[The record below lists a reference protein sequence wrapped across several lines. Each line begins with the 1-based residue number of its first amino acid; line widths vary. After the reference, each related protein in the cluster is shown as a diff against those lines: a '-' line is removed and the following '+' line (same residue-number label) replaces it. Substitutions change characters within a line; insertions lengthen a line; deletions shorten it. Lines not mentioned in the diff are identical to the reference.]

1 MQLMSGLGIGAG
13 KLVVGFALLW
23 FGMPMFE
30 RKVLPARLHMCKYI
44 SFAIAA
50 TIVGLAMIFWIKTS
64 VVETNAD
71 VARPKLDLSSPM
83 SNPYLPVQEL
93 DPVY

>member
-1 MQLMSGLGIGAG
+1 M
-13 KLVVGFALLW
+13 
-23 FGMPMFE
+23 
-30 RKVLPARLHMCKYI
+30 RKHI

-50 TIVGLAMIFWIKTS
+50 TIVGLAMVFLVKAG

-71 VARPKLDLSSPM
+71 VARPRVDLSSPL
-83 SNPYLPVQEL
+83 SNPYLSLRVL

>member
-1 MQLMSGLGIGAG
+1 M
-13 KLVVGFALLW
+13 
-23 FGMPMFE
+23 
-30 RKVLPARLHMCKYI
+30 RKHI

-50 TIVGLAMIFWIKTS
+50 TIVGLAMVFWVKAS

-83 SNPYLPVQEL
+83 SNPYLPIQVLE
-93 DPVY
+93 PVY

>member
-1 MQLMSGLGIGAG
+1 M
-13 KLVVGFALLW
+13 
-23 FGMPMFE
+23 
-30 RKVLPARLHMCKYI
+30 RKHL

-50 TIVGLAMIFWIKTS
+50 AIVGLAIVFWVKAS

-83 SNPYLPVQEL
+83 SSPYLPVQVL

>member
-1 MQLMSGLGIGAG
+1 M
-13 KLVVGFALLW
+13 
-23 FGMPMFE
+23 
-30 RKVLPARLHMCKYI
+30 RKHI

-50 TIVGLAMIFWIKTS
+50 TIMGLALIFWVKTN

-71 VARPKLDLSSPM
+71 VVRPKLDLSSPM